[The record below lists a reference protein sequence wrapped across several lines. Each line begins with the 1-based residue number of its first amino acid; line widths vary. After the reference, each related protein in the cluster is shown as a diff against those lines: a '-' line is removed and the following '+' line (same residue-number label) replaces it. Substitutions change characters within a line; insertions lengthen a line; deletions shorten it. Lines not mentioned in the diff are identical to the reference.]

1 MVQALLIKGIDM
13 PRYIAKHSAGHYL
26 PGEEIKGLDAKRI
39 QALLVSGVI
48 EEYQEPIEQKDESS
62 NAQLIEVTAKN
73 AELNAMVLQITTER
87 DALLIE
93 NAELKAKVESFVAPV
108 SDALNQVQFEPLTL
122 AENNEGTLQES
133 APFETQPEVQQDIVT
148 AQAQS
153 NVVAPKPKGRPP
165 KALTE
170 TVAKTE

>member
-1 MVQALLIKGIDM
+1 M

-48 EEYQEPIEQKDESS
+48 EEYQEQVEQKDESS

-73 AELNAMVLQITTER
+73 AELNAMVLQLTTER

-93 NAELKAKVESFVAPV
+93 NAELKAKVESFVIPV
-108 SDALNQVQFEPLTL
+108 PDALNQTPFEPLL
-122 AENNEGTLQES
+122 PVENQEGIVQES
-133 APFETQPEVQQDIVT
+133 VLNQPKPEVAV
-148 AQAQS
+148 S
-153 NVVAPKPKGRPP
+153 KPKGRPP
-165 KALTE
+165 KVLTE